1 VQDFTASELL
11 ACAARR
17 WSPQIGDPDLA
28 GWVVTLAYL
37 GAALLAFL
45 VWRRAAVG
53 RRERLFWL
61 VILGL
66 MLFLGLNKQL
76 DLQSALTATGRCIA
90 KFQGWYAERRAFQRH
105 FIEAVF
111 AGALAVMLLGL
122 WIMRRHL
129 RRNIAAMIGL
139 AILAVFIADRAGGFT
154 HLDAMVGQKALSPT
168 GNFLFEISGL
178 LLIMLNAAV
187 LLARARPGHS
197 P

>member
-1 VQDFTASELL
+1 MQGFTASELW

-28 GWVVTLAYL
+28 GWLVTLAYL

-45 VWRRAAVG
+45 VWRRANVG

-61 VILGL
+61 MILGL
-66 MLFLGLNKQL
+66 ILFLGLNKQL

-105 FIEAVF
+105 FIEALF
-111 AGALAVMLLGL
+111 AGALAVMALGL
-122 WIMRRHL
+122 WMMRRHM
-129 RRNIAAMIGL
+129 RRNSPAMIGL
-139 AILAVFIADRAGGFT
+139 AILAAYVAERAGGFT
-154 HLDAMVGQKALSPT
+154 HLDALVSQKALSAT

-178 LLIMLNAAV
+178 LLIMLNAAL
-187 LLARARPGHS
+187 LLARGRPGQGR
-197 P
+197 